1 MARTSAETQRRRGR
15 PSKSG
20 APLLNT
26 EKILLAALDMTRA
39 EEGKPLTFRALG
51 AHLGVDPSALYRYI
65 PSKDGLLLM
74 VADGIIQEA
83 LENFN
88 ETGDWREDL
97 HNLLGKVHRAYL
109 EHPQVALSAVTRVTR
124 LPAEMEFTEIMLRVL
139 EASGV
144 QASKA
149 VLAYRALE
157 DTMLAWTGFRANV
170 LLMKDAEAEMQDWEE
185 VCLSADT
192 EQYPRV
198 AAQATPMTAIS
209 LDEGFEASMELLLDG
224 IQVQATS
231 SSL

>member
-1 MARTSAETQRRRGR
+1 MARTSAKTQRRRGR
-15 PSKSG
+15 PSKTGES
-20 APLLNT
+20 LMNT
-26 EKILLAALDMTRA
+26 QKILMTSLDKTRA
-39 EEGKPLTFRALG
+39 EELKPVTLRALG
-51 AHLGVDPSALYRYI
+51 VHLGVDPSALYRYI

-124 LPAEMEFTEIMLRVL
+124 LPAEMEFTKIMLRVL

-149 VLAYRALE
+149 VLAYSALE

-185 VCLSADT
+185 VCFSADT
-192 EQYPRV
+192 HQYPRV
-198 AAQATPMTAIS
+198 TDPAIP
-209 LDEGFEASMELLLDG
+209 
-224 IQVQATS
+224 
-231 SSL
+231 